1 MDTPRSDKTHVED
14 SEASLAHTTYIDK
27 ALKDAGAL
35 SAATTAAP
43 SLHNVEVDEKGRAV
57 LLETT
62 DVDDLPPDGGRGWLV
77 ILGCVIFSAATVG
90 WGYVW
95 GVTEAYFKEHVFP
108 DASDS
113 VLSTLGSMSGIFM
126 TLLSV
131 IPGKLADRYGYKP
144 FLAAGGFLWTLS
156 MILCIFATELWHF
169 FVIMGPIQGIANALV
184 FPLIVALPAQWFL
197 KYRALATGIVVA
209 GSSLGG
215 AVSTLL
221 FRALLTSLGMRR
233 SFAIYTALDGV
244 LLFAAW
250 FMISERRS
258 PTLRRKIVWLDV
270 GFFTDPVFWSYGLCF
285 FFTVFGYLSPI
296 FFLPTFAQ
304 QKLPHLTPLLS
315 VLPVTMLNFSA
326 TAGRALV
333 GFAADRIGPVNALWM
348 VVMLSGLTQLLVW
361 SFVSTYAGIMAF
373 GIMYGFVCGCFLS
386 LSPAVS
392 AQLYGSSR
400 LAGLSGLMLLFNLP
414 GNSAGAPLGGAILSA
429 TGGNWLAV
437 SMYSGSLQIIGA
449 SVLLY
454 ARFKR
459 EPKLFACY

>member
-1 MDTPRSDKTHVED
+1 METPMSDKTHVETEF
-14 SEASLAHTTYIDK
+14 SQVRK

-35 SAATTAAP
+35 SAATSVAP
-43 SLHNVEVDEKGRAV
+43 SLHNVDIDEKGRTA

-77 ILGCVIFSAATVG
+77 ILGCVIYSAATV
-90 WGYVW
+90 W
-95 GVTEAYFKEHVFP
+95 GVTQAYFTEHVFP
-108 DASDS
+108 DASES

-144 FLAAGGFLWTLS
+144 FLAAGGLLWTIS
-156 MILCIFATELWHF
+156 MLACTFATELWHF

-209 GSSLGG
+209 GSSVGG
-215 AVSTLL
+215 AVSSLM
-221 FRALLTSLGMRR
+221 FRAMLTSLGLKR
-233 SFAIYTALDGV
+233 SFAIYTAIDGV
-244 LLFAAW
+244 LLLAAW
-250 FMISERRS
+250 FMISERRP
-258 PTLRRKIVWLDV
+258 PTLRRKIIWIDV
-270 GFFTDPVFWSYGLCF
+270 AFFRDPVFWSYGLCF

-296 FFLPTFAQ
+296 FFLPTYARE
-304 QKLPHLTPLLS
+304 KLPNLSPLLAA
-315 VLPVTMLNFSA
+315 LPVTMLNFSA
-326 TAGRALV
+326 AIGRTLV
-333 GFAADRIGPVNALWM
+333 GFVADRIGPINALWT
-348 VVMLSGLTQLLVW
+348 VIMLSGLTQIFIW

-373 GIMYGFVCGCFLS
+373 GILYGFVCGCFLS

-392 AQLYGSSR
+392 AQLYGSGR

-437 SMYSGSLQIIGA
+437 SLYSGSLQIVGA
-449 SVLLY
+449 GVLLY

-459 EPKLFACY
+459 EPKLFARF